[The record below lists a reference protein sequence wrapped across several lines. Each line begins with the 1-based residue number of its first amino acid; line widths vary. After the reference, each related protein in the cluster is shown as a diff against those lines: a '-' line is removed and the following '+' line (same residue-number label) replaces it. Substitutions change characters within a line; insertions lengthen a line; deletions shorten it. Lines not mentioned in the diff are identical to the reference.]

1 MPDYANGQIYMVCS
15 NDGDMEVVYYG
26 STCQQLSL
34 RMAKHRFIYK
44 TDKSYTSCQVFDNYG
59 MENCHIELIKAFPCQ
74 SKAEL
79 EAEEY
84 SYIRANSCVNMVG
97 KGPDIEKRNKYVKQY
112 YQFHKAKIEVSR
124 AVKVDCECGRNVTIG
139 NITTHRKSKI
149 HQKYLSSI

>member
-1 MPDYANGQIYMVCS
+1 MPDYAKGQIYMVCS
-15 NDGDMEVVYYG
+15 NDGDMKVVYYG

-44 TDKSYTSCQVFDNYG
+44 TAKSCTSFQVFDNYG

-84 SYIRANSCVNMVG
+84 SYIRTNSCVNMIG
-97 KGPDIEKRNKYVKQY
+97 RGPDIEKRNKYVKQY
-112 YQFHKAKIEVSR
+112 YQAHKDKIEPSR
-124 AVKVDCECGRNVTIG
+124 AVKVVCECGRKVTLG

-149 HQKYLSSI
+149 HQKNLSSI